1 MKRKQNKEE
10 ILGRISRE
18 LYINSRVP
26 VSTLARTLGISH
38 QTVSKYIREL
48 EEKYMLKYTLDID
61 FSKLGFSEHRIIA
74 IKLDMIPDKE
84 KLIERIKSYPFVQ
97 NAYLGKGDFDVI
109 IHTLAPQ
116 NKNYTGWEYTMRIE
130 LNRYKPKIESGTI
143 DNFVEGFLPIN
154 KNMIKI
160 NDKLTKNEKII
171 LSLLIENSRIS
182 LKELVKQSKLTQ
194 MKVIYNIQKL
204 KNDGIIKNFTTII
217 QRPDK
222 NFFLFFGVSIVPNEK
237 HHDNFLKPFMSNIIL
252 EEDKSNITADYSV
265 IAGSF
270 GHFDSIFFTCF
281 RNGDLMYRRGPQL
294 ISKLWKEEYPRV
306 GICMLTDILI
316 GDWPFNSNRY
326 LNWSKVLQNKLNKI
340 DITKKYK
347 II

>member
-1 MKRKQNKEE
+1 MMKHKQNKEE
-10 ILGRISRE
+10 ILSKISHM
-18 LYINSRVP
+18 LYVNSRIP
-26 VSTLARTLGISH
+26 ISTLVKTLGISH
-38 QTVSKYIREL
+38 QTVSKYIKEL

-194 MKVIYNIQKL
+194 MSLGQKS
-204 KNDGIIKNFTTII
+204 
-217 QRPDK
+217 P
-222 NFFLFFGVSIVPNEK
+222 
-237 HHDNFLKPFMSNIIL
+237 
-252 EEDKSNITADYSV
+252 IT
-265 IAGSF
+265 
-270 GHFDSIFFTCF
+270 H
-281 RNGDLMYRRGPQL
+281 P
-294 ISKLWKEEYPRV
+294 E
-306 GICMLTDILI
+306 
-316 GDWPFNSNRY
+316 
-326 LNWSKVLQNKLNKI
+326 
-340 DITKKYK
+340 
-347 II
+347 